1 MRDLLRV
8 LARREIK
15 TFYDTENSYEVEN
28 NLKNKFYV
36 RTCEVSEKLKD
47 LIEEEKILDDQHLI
61 VTKEVSLDDLRDAL
75 GDLSKVF
82 LAEIE
87 EDL

>member
-15 TFYDTENSYEVEN
+15 TFYDAGNSYEVEN

-36 RTCEVSEKLKD
+36 RTCEVSEKLKG
-47 LIEEEKILDDQHLI
+47 LIEEEKVIDDNHLI
-61 VTKEVSLDDLRDAL
+61 VTKKVSLDDLRDAL

>member
-8 LARREIK
+8 LAKREIK
-15 TFYDTENSYEVEN
+15 TFYDADNSYEVEN

-36 RTCEVSEKLKD
+36 RTCEVSSELKE
-47 LIEEEKILDDQHLI
+47 LIEKEKVLGDQHLI
-61 VTKEVSLDDLRDAL
+61 VTREVSLDDLRDAL